1 MKAILV
7 TFLLFGV
14 IATVFCSYANN
25 QVVNN
30 NYNNL
35 PLNSAGYALNN
46 PANYGRNYGSCK
58 PLGKSF
64 SSSKHTHLSSFEHT
78 HLSSSIKIQELRLKT
93 LLTAVH
99 SLLLPSIDPTW
110 TSVAWPKVSCLFNL
124 SVSSTYLPLQLVE
137 RSPAQ
142 SFWPSSLLINRT
154 IL

>member
-1 MKAILV
+1 MKTILV

-35 PLNSAGYALNN
+35 PLNNAGYALNN

-58 PLGKSF
+58 PLGESF
-64 SSSKHTHLSSFEHT
+64 PSSEHT
-78 HLSSSIKIQELRLKT
+78 HLSSLIKIQELRLKT

-99 SLLLPSIDPTW
+99 NLLLPSIDPT
-110 TSVAWPKVSCLFNL
+110 
-124 SVSSTYLPLQLVE
+124 
-137 RSPAQ
+137 
-142 SFWPSSLLINRT
+142 
-154 IL
+154 